1 MSGLIEKKILRNSS
15 MEPSK
20 KVNVVN
26 IIISKEFENEV
37 NE

>member
-15 MEPSK
+15 SGTIK

-26 IIISKEFENEV
+26 IIIPKEFGNEV